1 MDTLTAFS
9 VIALAALIHASFQLG
24 VSMVTLLSGHAIGK
38 KLAAKRTLRLVGA
51 FFAGT
56 LIMTA
61 LIISTLS
68 YVASVAFGHTAT
80 PMAWGTLAFAMIII
94 GLVVWVCYYR
104 RGPGTLLWVPRGLA
118 KLLSKRI
125 HTTQMSAEAFSLGAA
140 SVFTELL
147 FIITPAVAA
156 AFAIISLPTNLQL
169 IGALAYVLIAS
180 LSVLFVVAFIGSGHN
195 ISRLQRWRE
204 TNKRFLQFTG
214 GSALIVLAFFLYI
227 NLVVTPV
234 VVARI
239 G

>member
-24 VSMVTLLSGHAIGK
+24 VSMITLLSGHVIGK

-51 FFAGT
+51 FLAGT

-61 LIISTLS
+61 LIVSTLS
-68 YVASVAFGHTAT
+68 YTASVFFGHSAT
-80 PMAWGTLAFAMIII
+80 PMAWGTLASAMIII
-94 GLVVWVCYYR
+94 GLVVWVFYYR

-125 HTTQMSAEAFSLGAA
+125 HATQMSAEAFSLGLT
-140 SVFTELL
+140 SVCMELL

-156 AFAIISLPTNLQL
+156 AFAIIALPTDLQL
-169 IGALAYVLIAS
+169 AGVATYVVLAS
-180 LSVLFVVAFIGSGHN
+180 LSMLGVAAFIGSGHN

-204 TNKRFLQFTG
+204 ANKRFLQFAG
-214 GSALIVLAFFLYI
+214 GSALIVLAFYLYV
-227 NLVVTPV
+227 NLVITPV
-234 VVARI
+234 VVARA

>member
-9 VIALAALIHASFQLG
+9 VITLAALIHASFQLG
-24 VSMVTLLSGHAIGK
+24 VSMITLLSGHAIGK

-51 FFAGT
+51 FLAGT

-61 LIISTLS
+61 LIVSTLS
-68 YVASVAFGHTAT
+68 YTASVFFGHSAT
-80 PMAWGTLAFAMIII
+80 PMAWGTLASAMIII
-94 GLVVWVCYYR
+94 GLVVWIFYYR

-125 HTTQMSAEAFSLGAA
+125 HATQMSAEAFSLGLT

-156 AFAIISLPTNLQL
+156 AFAIIALPTDLQL
-169 IGALAYVLIAS
+169 AGVTTYVVLAS
-180 LSVLFVVAFIGSGHN
+180 LSMLGVAAFIGSGHN

-204 TNKRFLQFTG
+204 ANKRFLQFAG
-214 GSALIVLAFFLYI
+214 GSALIILAFYLYVT
-227 NLVVTPV
+227 VVITPV
-234 VVARI
+234 IVARA